1 MTTPDPTAAVQA
13 KAWVAARLA
22 APIEALEIQTVE
34 IAAPGPNQVRI
45 ATKAFCLDFNDIDT
59 IYGRYFLLA
68 FEAPFVPGMAA
79 AGIVEAAGP
88 GAEALLG
95 KRVVGCTA
103 EAKGSYSSVALLG
116 VPSVQIIPSWL
127 SFTDAAAMYFPYL
140 LGWLAIRLRGRVQ
153 AGDVVLV
160 HAAAGGIG
168 SGVVLLAKALGATV
182 IATAGTDEKVKFCY
196 DLGADY
202 AVNYSNTDFV
212 EYVADVTNGRGVD
225 IAFDT
230 IGGKVTTDT
239 FRAMAFNGR
248 HLIVGFSAD
257 IGVEEHPVSLQP
269 GIYGN
274 FDVCGVCFA
283 FVDSP
288 RGPRLFGMNFL
299 STAIGVQMW
308 TDILQLAHQ
317 GKIRPVIGREIE
329 FGDVPQALT
338 ALENRQT
345 TGRTVVRAPSSLR
358 IL

>member
-1 MTTPDPTAAVQA
+1 MTPPDETASVKAT
-13 KAWVAARLA
+13 AWVAARLA
-22 APIEALEIQTVE
+22 APSEALEIQTVE
-34 IAAPGPNQVRI
+34 IGVPGPNQVRI

-59 IYGRYFLLA
+59 IYGRYFLLP

-79 AGIVEAAGP
+79 SGIVEAAGP

-95 KRVVGCTA
+95 KRVVGCTVD
-103 EAKGSYSSVALLG
+103 AKGSYASAALLN
-116 VPSVQIIPSWL
+116 VASVQLMPSWL
-127 SFTDAAAMYFPYL
+127 SFDDAAAMYFPYL
-140 LGWLAIRLRGRVQ
+140 LGWLAIRIRARVR

-168 SGVVLLAKALGATV
+168 SGVVQLAKAFGATV
-182 IATAGTDEKVKFCY
+182 IATAGTDEKVTFCLE
-196 DLGADY
+196 LGADY
-202 AVNYSNTDFV
+202 AVNYSTTDFV
-212 EYVADVTNGRGVD
+212 EFVADVTNGRGVD

-299 STAIGVQMW
+299 STAEGIAMW
-308 TDILQLAHQ
+308 ADILQLARA
-317 GKIRPVIGREIE
+317 GKIRPIIGRQIE
-329 FGDVPQALT
+329 FGDVPAALT
-338 ALENRQT
+338 ALENRET
-345 TGRTVVRAPSSLR
+345 TGRTVVRTD
-358 IL
+358 

>member
-1 MTTPDPTAAVQA
+1 MTAPDQTAPVSAT
-13 KAWVAARLA
+13 AWVAARLA
-22 APIEALEIQTVE
+22 PPTEALEIQTVE
-34 IAAPGPNQVRI
+34 IGAPGPNQVRI
-45 ATKAFCLDFNDIDT
+45 ASKAFCLDFNDIDT
-59 IYGRYFLLA
+59 IYGRYFLLP
-68 FEAPFVPGMAA
+68 FKPPFVPGMAA

-95 KRVVGCTA
+95 KRVVGCTVD
-103 EAKGSYSSVALLG
+103 AKGSYASAALLN
-116 VPSVQIIPSWL
+116 VPSVQLIPEWL
-127 SFTDAAAMYFPYL
+127 SFDDAAAMYFPYL
-140 LGWLAIRLRGRVQ
+140 LGWLAIRKRARVQ

-168 SGVVLLAKALGATV
+168 SGVVQLAKALGATV
-182 IATAGTDEKVKFCY
+182 IATAGTDAKVQFCLE
-196 DLGADY
+196 LGADY
-202 AVNYSNTDFV
+202 AVNYSTTDFV
-212 EYVADVTNGRGVD
+212 EFVADVTNGRGVD

-299 STAIGVQMW
+299 STADGVAMW
-308 TDILQLAHQ
+308 AEILQLAHA
-317 GKIRPVIGREIE
+317 GKIRPVIGRQIE
-329 FGDVPQALT
+329 FGDVPAALT
-338 ALENRQT
+338 ALENRET
-345 TGRTVVRAPSSLR
+345 TGRTVVRAT
-358 IL
+358 

>member
-1 MTTPDPTAAVQA
+1 MTTPDPRPSVKA

-22 APIEALEIQTVE
+22 APTEALEIQSVE
-34 IAAPGPNQVRI
+34 VPLPGPNQVRI
-45 ATKAFCLDFNDIDT
+45 VTKAFCLDFNDIDT
-59 IYGRYFLLA
+59 IYGRYFLLP
-68 FEAPFVPGMAA
+68 FKPPFVPGMAA
-79 AGIVEAAGP
+79 SGIVDAAGP

-95 KRVVGCTA
+95 KRVVGCTVNA
-103 EAKGSYSSVALLG
+103 QGSYASAALLNVSSVQLM
-116 VPSVQIIPSWL
+116 PSWL

-140 LGWLAIRLRGRVQ
+140 LGWLAIRIRARVQ

-168 SGVVLLAKALGATV
+168 SGVVQLAKAFGATV
-182 IATAGTDEKVKFCY
+182 IATAGTDEKVKLC
-196 DLGADY
+196 LEQGADY
-202 AVNYSNTDFV
+202 AVNYSTDDFV
-212 EYVADVTNGRGVD
+212 EFVADVTNGRGVD

-299 STAIGVQMW
+299 PTATGVQMW
-308 TDILQLAHQ
+308 ADLMQLAHA
-317 GKIRPVIGREIE
+317 GTIRAIIGREID
-329 FGDVPQALT
+329 FADVPAALM
-338 ALENRQT
+338 AQENRET
-345 TGRTVVRAPSSLR
+345 TGRTVVALP
-358 IL
+358 